1 MRIHMI
7 AIAAAFA
14 ASAIAAPP
22 TDPLHSDGCV
32 NAMSALHDVE
42 DALAASAKSNKS
54 ANPADS
60 RVLSKLAE
68 LKRIAARTCLGS
80 DGASARAPQHLG
92 QQPITVA
99 PTAVSPKPSGP
110 RPPAPPPSS
119 LPPVSA
125 APLKSITSCDA
136 VGCWV
141 NDGTRLQRV
150 GPGLLGP
157 KGFCTV
163 QGSVV
168 NCPP

>member
-1 MRIHMI
+1 MRVHLI
-7 AIAAAFA
+7 AMTAAFA
-14 ASAIAAPP
+14 ASAIAAPS

-32 NAMSALHDVE
+32 SAMSALHDVE
-42 DALAASAKSNKS
+42 DAVAASAKSSKGNS
-54 ANPADS
+54 PADS
-60 RVLSKLAE
+60 RILSKLAE

-80 DGASARAPQHLG
+80 DGAPARAPQHVG
-92 QQPITVA
+92 QQPISVA
-99 PTAVSPKPSGP
+99 PTAVSPKPSEP
-110 RPPAPPPSS
+110 RLPVLPPTL

-163 QGSVV
+163 QGSVL